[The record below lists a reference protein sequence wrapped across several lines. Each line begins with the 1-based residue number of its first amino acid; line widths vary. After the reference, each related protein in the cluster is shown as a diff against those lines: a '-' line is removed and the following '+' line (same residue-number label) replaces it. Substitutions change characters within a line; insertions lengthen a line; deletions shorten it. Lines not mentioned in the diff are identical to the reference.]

1 MPASD
6 GRAHDPVVPTPDGRA
21 HGPEHPL
28 SPYGPSL
35 GAEALAAL
43 HPRLRAYVAAIPP
56 GHHGV
61 GRGTYEDVGTRRRWL
76 WPVLAILAREQVLF
90 PAHQRDVPF
99 RIRNDEGP
107 WGRRA
112 RRDFGFLS
120 GRRTMVD
127 EVHLVE
133 GRLVDDIGAHRRFR
147 AELDARVDGGA
158 LVLTSTRMSL
168 RIGGRRIPL
177 PRRWSPRL
185 RLVERFVDAEGR
197 QRVDLV
203 LDAPVIGTLYEYRG
217 TFEYRIVGG
226 EDAG

>member
-1 MPASD
+1 MPSSERATD
-6 GRAHDPVVPTPDGRA
+6 GSTQPHSPFERAL
-21 HGPEHPL
+21 GPE
-28 SPYGPSL
+28 
-35 GAEALAAL
+35 AVAAL
-43 HPRLRAYVAAIPP
+43 HPRLRAYVGAIPA

-61 GRGTYEDVGTRRRWL
+61 GRGTYEVAGSRRRWL
-76 WPVLAILAREQVLF
+76 RPVLAVLAREQVLF

-112 RRDFGFLS
+112 QREFGFLS

-127 EVHLVE
+127 EVHLVD
-133 GRLVDDIGAHRRFR
+133 GRLVDDIGSHRRFR
-147 AELDARVDGGA
+147 AELEAGVDDGA
-158 LVLTSTRMSL
+158 LVLTSTRML
-168 RIGGRRIPL
+168 IRVGRHRIPL

-185 RLVERFVDAEGR
+185 HLVERFDDAAGR

-203 LDAPVIGTLYEYRG
+203 LVAPAIGRLYEYRG